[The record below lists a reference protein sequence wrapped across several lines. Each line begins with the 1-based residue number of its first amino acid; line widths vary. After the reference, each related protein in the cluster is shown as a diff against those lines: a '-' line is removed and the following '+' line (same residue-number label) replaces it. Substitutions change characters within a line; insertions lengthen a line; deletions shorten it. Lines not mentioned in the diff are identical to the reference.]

1 VQRDR
6 IALLRHGDKTQKLLG
21 LIFRVRNEL
30 KAGWSEDVYHQA
42 LLKLCET
49 EGVPVISKPR
59 MVMLHRGTEIHIFE
73 PDLIVWDLII
83 LELKALAYQTQFAGD
98 QYAQLIHYLKYYNK
112 DLGLLINFAPK
123 RVQTKRI
130 LWDEPV
136 VNIYEEYERIMPLLS
151 EQDRPPLHQ
160 FRECILTIGQQ
171 YGLGYPESVYRKLIL
186 VEAMSCG
193 VKCVEE
199 VEIPALWNGKQIAQQ
214 KTQHILVEN
223 KFLIHLRSLLDYP
236 TEYDFTRL
244 KTYMASLHLSI
255 GLVINFGRD
264 QLQIY
269 GVSVK

>member
-1 VQRDR
+1 MQRDR

-83 LELKALAYQTQFAGD
+83 LELKALAYQTQFTGD

-136 VNIYEEYERIMPLLS
+136 VNIYEEYERESCHYYLNKIAHHYASS
-151 EQDRPPLHQ
+151 ENAFSQLANNMVWAIQ
-160 FRECILTIGQQ
+160 KVF
-171 YGLGYPESVYRKLIL
+171 
-186 VEAMSCG
+186 
-193 VKCVEE
+193 
-199 VEIPALWNGKQIAQQ
+199 IA
-214 KTQHILVEN
+214 N
-223 KFLIHLRSLLDYP
+223 
-236 TEYDFTRL
+236 
-244 KTYMASLHLSI
+244 
-255 GLVINFGRD
+255 
-264 QLQIY
+264 
-269 GVSVK
+269 